1 MMRIRRFVF
10 AAVWG
15 LVAAFSMSAAGVA
28 QITPFN
34 LAGNAGI
41 GLLPGNEVGT
51 GANAGNSTASGGETG
66 GGFVFD
72 ASTNTLDFSF
82 SFQGMTSGL
91 RDAAGGIH
99 LHLPGTPGDP
109 FNESG
114 GVEFVLNNGSDAAV
128 SLTTPLIN
136 IGATQGA
143 LAGSVSF
150 ADKLDK
156 VDDLLA
162 GEIYLNIHSE
172 AFPGGELRGTLVPI
186 PEPTSVALV
195 LTAGVLGL
203 ARRR

>member
-1 MMRIRRFVF
+1 MKICRFLF
-10 AAVWG
+10 AATLG
-15 LVAAFSMSAAGVA
+15 CFVACSMSSAGIA
-28 QITPFN
+28 QITPFD
-34 LAGNAGI
+34 LAGNGGA

-51 GANAGNSTASGGETG
+51 GANAGNSTAFGGETG
-66 GGFVFD
+66 GGFVYD

-91 RDAAGGIH
+91 RDAAGGVH

-109 FNESG
+109 FNENG
-114 GVEFVLNNGSDAAV
+114 GIEFFLNNGADPNVTLS
-128 SLTTPLIN
+128 TPLIA

-150 ADKLDK
+150 ANKLDK
-156 VDDLLA
+156 INDLLA

-172 AFPGGELRGTLVPI
+172 MFPGGELRGTLVPI
-186 PEPTSVALV
+186 PEPTNVVLL
-195 LTAGVLGL
+195 LTAGVVGL